1 MPPELP
7 ARLPRVIAAP
17 MAGGPSTPE
26 LLNAVSFGFLAW
38 GTCSLDQAREELS
51 RVRDPF
57 GINLFYPQR
66 EQPRR
71 EDLEAIATELDAQI
85 PEPDYSFGFD
95 DKLNLALEDGRA
107 TIISCTFGCFTE
119 AEFKRIHAA
128 GMQAWV
134 TVTNEV
140 DALKATERG
149 ADGLIVQGPK
159 AGGHRSTW
167 TITEEPEDK
176 SLEKLLAGI
185 FRHVNVPLIAAGGAR
200 TQEDVE
206 RLIEWGAQAVAC
218 GSAFLLSD
226 EAGTS
231 KANREILRAGGTSVS
246 TRAFSGR
253 YARGV
258 ETRFVREHS
267 DLPALYPQLNAMQ
280 KPLRSNPDHAYCL
293 VGDDFAG
300 RLMEGPA
307 ATIEAKLLGTGRM
320 G

>member
-26 LLNAVSFGFLAW
+26 LVNAVGFGFLAW
-38 GTCSLDQAREELS
+38 GTCSLDQAREELT
-51 RVRDPF
+51 RVKEPF
-57 GINLFYPQR
+57 GINLFYPQA

-71 EDLEAIATELDAQI
+71 EDLEAIASELGVEI
-85 PEPDYSFGFD
+85 PEPDYAFGFH
-95 DKLNLALEDGRA
+95 DKLDLALADGRA
-107 TIISCTFGCFTE
+107 AIISCTFGCFTE
-119 AEFKRIHAA
+119 EEFKRIHDA
-128 GMQAWV
+128 GIQAWV

-167 TITEEPEDK
+167 KITEEPDERA
-176 SLEKLLAGI
+176 LEKLLDGI

-200 TQEDVE
+200 CAEDIE
-206 RLIEWGAQAVAC
+206 HLIEWGATSVAC
-218 GSAFLLSD
+218 GSAFLLAD

-231 KANREILRAGGTSVS
+231 DRNRALLREGGDSVS

-258 ETRFVREHS
+258 ETRFTREHP
-267 DLPALYPQLNAMQ
+267 DLPPLYPQLNAIQ
-280 KPLRSNPDHAYCL
+280 KPLRNNPDHAYCL

-300 RLMEGPA
+300 KLLEGPA
-307 ATIEAKLLGTGRM
+307 AEIEAKLLG
-320 G
+320 